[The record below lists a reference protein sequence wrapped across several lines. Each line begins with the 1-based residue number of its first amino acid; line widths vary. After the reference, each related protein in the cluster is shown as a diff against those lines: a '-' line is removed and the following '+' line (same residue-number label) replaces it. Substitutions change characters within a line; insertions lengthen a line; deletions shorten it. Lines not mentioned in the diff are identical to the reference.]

1 MAQELLLIDV
11 PVGTQTTITT
21 TNADAALDRRLHELG
36 LRHGAEVTVVQKTA
50 GGGRVVRTHSTR
62 YALDAQAL
70 RSIHVQHTEAAL

>member
-36 LRHGAEVTVVQKTA
+36 LRPVSY
-50 GGGRVVRTHSTR
+50 THLTLPTKR
-62 YALDAQAL
+62 
-70 RSIHVQHTEAAL
+70 IV

>member
-11 PVGTQTTITT
+11 PVGTQATITT

-50 GGGRVVRTHSTR
+50 GGGRVVRTNSTR